1 MNFSSIETCPA
12 CGASW
17 KDKPIPEK
25 SRHLFGNHE
34 WFSRVIAISS
44 WQQDRCIAYQCPDC
58 HTCWDRD
65 TGHVI
70 DGFEG
75 ASSGLLRSVP

>member
-1 MNFSSIETCPA
+1 MDFSSIETCPA

-25 SRHLFGNHE
+25 SRHLFGNSE

-65 TGHVI
+65 THAIV
-70 DGFEG
+70 DSYDLSPVERL
-75 ASSGLLRSVP
+75 AQR